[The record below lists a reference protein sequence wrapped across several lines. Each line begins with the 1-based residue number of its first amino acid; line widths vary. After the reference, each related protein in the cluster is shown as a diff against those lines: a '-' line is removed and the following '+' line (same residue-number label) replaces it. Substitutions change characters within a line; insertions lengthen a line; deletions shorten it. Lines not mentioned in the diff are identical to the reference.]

1 MDKDFLNS
9 IQPNFDYL
17 LGSSIWKNDLTPF
30 SGGNFVV
37 SNFNDLYVGSAGI
50 TFDKLKLSDNFA
62 FAGNIGTIDFKAVS
76 VAKIDYLKNGHS
88 DLVYGKGFLDNTTFP
103 IDGNPN
109 WHVIDANVNRKD
121 LRSYNL
127 DDLYTTSA
135 VAYNEAGG
143 NLSHFLSPNN
153 MSLQSVTYQDFK
165 NNGNVF
171 TVTSPFGDVA
181 TVSLQ
186 TGFSNSTSY
195 LGCSHPAIAT
205 LTNATTGQTIT
216 LCVDMLKSNDFGLAV
231 YGIAFSSS
239 CTIFTEDKCLG
250 YAFSKFYSFCPSG
263 NTYWENKMNIKN
275 NFLCS
280 YNH

>member
-62 FAGNIGTIDFKAVS
+62 FAGNIGTIDFKAVR

-88 DLVYGKGFLDNTTFP
+88 DLVD
-103 IDGNPN
+103 
-109 WHVIDANVNRKD
+109 
-121 LRSYNL
+121 
-127 DDLYTTSA
+127 
-135 VAYNEAGG
+135 
-143 NLSHFLSPNN
+143 
-153 MSLQSVTYQDFK
+153 
-165 NNGNVF
+165 GNVF